1 MATKVRYDKDLLD
14 TTLARDGA
22 TLVGEYAK
30 LNRETKVKFVC
41 KCGKEG
47 YKKFYNLVNNGGS
60 YCKDC
65 TCINSKNKIKESN
78 LEKYGVEYP
87 LQNKII
93 QSKAKITMIERYGVE
108 NAVNSIIIKDKIKA
122 TNIKKYGVEH
132 TFQSEKVKYKIRK
145 TNLERLGVEYP
156 TQCKKVLEKSKTT
169 CLKNYGVENPTQNK
183 KIYTKIIKTNLKK
196 YGVKCTSQNKEVIA
210 KAQQTNMI
218 KYGAVCSL
226 QNPIIFE
233 KAQKNS
239 KCFKEYKM
247 PSGEIRKVQGYEPF
261 ALDILLKTY
270 TEDQIKTDRKDVGRI
285 AYEIE
290 GKSKYYFP
298 DIAIPHEN
306 RIIEVKSTW
315 TYKCKTD
322 NIKQKSEATKAKGF
336 VYEIWVFDSKGNR
349 VNMED
354 VKCEDTSKLP
364 ILE

>member
-1 MATKVRYDKDLLD
+1 MTTKVRYDKDLLD

-22 TLVGEYAK
+22 TLVGEYEK
-30 LNRETKVKFVC
+30 LNMSIKIKYLC

-47 YKKFYNLVNNGGS
+47 SKTFRSIVQYGTLCIICSNMNEQIKRKHNN
-60 YCKDC
+60 
-65 TCINSKNKIKESN
+65 I
-78 LEKYGVEYP
+78 EKYGVDNPSKCKE
-87 LQNKII
+87 I
-93 QSKAKITMIERYGVE
+93 QE
-108 NAVNSIIIKDKIKA
+108 KIKT

-132 TFQSEKVKYKIRK
+132 TFQSDKVKYKIRK

-156 TQCKKVLEKSKTT
+156 TQSKKIREKSKTT

-183 KIYTKIIKTNLKK
+183 EIYKKIIKTNLKK
-196 YGVKCTSQNKEVIA
+196 YGVKCTSQNKDVIA

-239 KCFKEYKM
+239 KCFKDYKM

-290 GKSKYYFP
+290 GKTKYYFP

-306 RIIEVKSTW
+306 KIIEVKSTW

-322 NIKQKSEATKAKGF
+322 NIKQKADATKAKGF
-336 VYEIWVFDSKGNR
+336 TYEIWIFDSKGNR

-354 VKCEDTSKLP
+354 LKCDDTSKLP
-364 ILE
+364 E